1 LSLTVFL
8 AMIASAFLHAT
19 WNAWVKSRRDSNA
32 AVACLVIGAGFPN
45 LAVIAAFGWPAAPA
59 WPWIACTVTLSIGSL
74 TLLAKAYREGDFAVA
89 FPMIRGA
96 IPVVLVLAA
105 VPLFGETPQLA
116 GAAGVVSVSAGLV
129 LIGWESARR
138 SRTITMRGLGF
149 VVAAAL
155 ITAASVMMD
164 AKGARLSQNPVG
176 YAATIAVLNAV
187 AMAALQASRGH
198 NVTRM
203 LVREWPVT
211 VYAAAISS
219 VSYQL
224 FIWSLQQAPV
234 ALVGAMRET
243 SMLFALFIAFFVL
256 RERFGLW
263 RWVAVALMLA
273 GMLLMRL

>member
-1 LSLTVFL
+1 
-8 AMIASAFLHAT
+8 
-19 WNAWVKSRRDSNA
+19 
-32 AVACLVIGAGFPN
+32 
-45 LAVIAAFGWPAAPA
+45 
-59 WPWIACTVTLSIGSL
+59 
-74 TLLAKAYREGDFAVA
+74 
-89 FPMIRGA
+89 
-96 IPVVLVLAA
+96 
-105 VPLFGETPQLA
+105 
-116 GAAGVVSVSAGLV
+116 
-129 LIGWESARR
+129 
-138 SRTITMRGLGF
+138 MRGLGF
-149 VVAAAL
+149 VAAAAL

-164 AKGARLSQNPVG
+164 AKGARLSQSPVG

-224 FIWSLQQAPV
+224 FIWLLQQAPV

-263 RWVAVALMLA
+263 RWVAVARSASTPRIRLA
-273 GMLLMRL
+273 LESKRSSRVLSDAVWRASTRSSEACRRASVPSTPTADGFAAAAIRRAGVGSSRELQPRFAVGRRGKDDCVADRRGLRGLARRRIGHRGRAAFDGARWGPDRVRRRASQRATPAWLAAA

>member
-45 LAVIAAFGWPAAPA
+45 LVVIAAFGWPAAPA

-96 IPVVLVLAA
+96 IPVVLVAAA
-105 VPLFGETPQLA
+105 VPLFGETPQVA

-149 VVAAAL
+149 VAAAAL

-198 NVTRM
+198 NVRRM

-211 VYAAAISS
+211 VYAALISS

>member
-45 LAVIAAFGWPAAPA
+45 LAVIAAFGFPAAPA

-105 VPLFGETPQLA
+105 VPLFGETPQAA

-138 SRTITMRGLGF
+138 SRTITMKGLGF

-198 NVTRM
+198 NVRRM

-211 VYAAAISS
+211 VYAALISS

-243 SMLFALFIAFFVL
+243 SMLFALGIAFFVL
-256 RERFGLW
+256 RERFGGW

>member
-1 LSLTVFL
+1 MSLTVFL

-96 IPVVLVLAA
+96 IPVVLVAAA
-105 VPLFGETPQLA
+105 VPLFGETPQVA

-149 VVAAAL
+149 VAAAAL

-187 AMAALQASRGH
+187 VMAALQASRGH
-198 NVTRM
+198 DVARM

-211 VYAAAISS
+211 VYAALISS

-256 RERFGLW
+256 RERFGGW

-273 GMLLMRL
+273 GMALMRL

>member
-1 LSLTVFL
+1 
-8 AMIASAFLHAT
+8 M
-19 WNAWVKSRRDSNA
+19 KSRRNSNA

-45 LAVIAAFGWPAAPA
+45 LAVIAAFGGPAAPA
-59 WPWIACTVTLSIGSL
+59 WSWIACTVTWRIGSL

-96 IPVVLVLAA
+96 IPVVLVAAA
-105 VPLFGETPQLA
+105 VPLFGETPQVA

-129 LIGWESARR
+129 LIGWELARR

-149 VVAAAL
+149 VAAAAL

-198 NVTRM
+198 NVRRM

-211 VYAAAISS
+211 VYAAAIAS

-224 FIWSLQQAPV
+224 FNPWSLQQAPV

-273 GMLLMRL
+273 GMALMRL

>member
-1 LSLTVFL
+1 MSLTVFL

-45 LAVIAAFGWPAAPA
+45 LVVIAAFGWPAAPA

-96 IPVVLVLAA
+96 IPLVLVLAA

-116 GAAGVVSVSAGLV
+116 GALGVVSVSAGLV

-138 SRTITMRGLGF
+138 SRTISMRGLGF
-149 VVAAAL
+149 VAAAAL

-198 NVTRM
+198 NVRRM

-211 VYAAAISS
+211 VYAALISS

>member
-1 LSLTVFL
+1 
-8 AMIASAFLHAT
+8 MIASAFLHAT

-59 WPWIACTVTLSIGSL
+59 WPWIACTVTLSMGSL
-74 TLLAKAYREGDFAVA
+74 RLLAKAYREGDFAVA

-96 IPVVLVLAA
+96 IPVVLILAA
-105 VPLFGETPQLA
+105 VPLFHETPQLA

-149 VVAAAL
+149 VAAAAL

-164 AKGARLSQNPVG
+164 AKGARLSHNPVG

-198 NVTRM
+198 NVRRM

-273 GMLLMRL
+273 GMALMRL

>member
-1 LSLTVFL
+1 MSLTVFL

-59 WPWIACTVTLSIGSL
+59 WPWIACTVTLSMGSL

-105 VPLFGETPQLA
+105 VPLFHETPQA
-116 GAAGVVSVSAGLV
+116 D
-129 LIGWESARR
+129 
-138 SRTITMRGLGF
+138 
-149 VVAAAL
+149 VA
-155 ITAASVMMD
+155 
-164 AKGARLSQNPVG
+164 
-176 YAATIAVLNAV
+176 
-187 AMAALQASRGH
+187 
-198 NVTRM
+198 RM

-211 VYAAAISS
+211 VYAALISS

-256 RERFGLW
+256 RERFGGW

>member
-59 WPWIACTVTLSIGSL
+59 WPWIACTVTLSMGSL

-96 IPVVLVLAA
+96 IPVVLVAAA
-105 VPLFGETPQLA
+105 VPLFHETPQLA

-149 VVAAAL
+149 VAAAAL

-198 NVTRM
+198 NVRRM

-211 VYAAAISS
+211 VYAALISS

>member
-1 LSLTVFL
+1 LSLTVFV

-45 LAVIAAFGWPAAPA
+45 LAVIAAFGFPAAPA

-105 VPLFGETPQLA
+105 VPLFGETPQAA

-149 VVAAAL
+149 VLAAAL

-198 NVTRM
+198 NVRRM

-211 VYAAAISS
+211 VYAALISS

-256 RERFGLW
+256 RERFGGW

>member
-1 LSLTVFL
+1 MATDNCDAQVVCSPPPGSVFLIGTNIVVCTATDPSGNRATCTFRVVVKLGAADLTVF
-8 AMIASAFLHAT
+8 
-19 WNAWVKSRRDSNA
+19 
-32 AVACLVIGAGFPN
+32 
-45 LAVIAAFGWPAAPA
+45 
-59 WPWIACTVTLSIGSL
+59 
-74 TLLAKAYREGDFAVA
+74 
-89 FPMIRGA
+89 
-96 IPVVLVLAA
+96 
-105 VPLFGETPQLA
+105 
-116 GAAGVVSVSAGLV
+116 VSVSAGLV

-138 SRTITMRGLGF
+138 SRTISMRGLGF
-149 VVAAAL
+149 VLAAAL

-256 RERFGLW
+256 RERFGGW
-263 RWVAVALMLA
+263 RWVAVALMLV

>member
-59 WPWIACTVTLSIGSL
+59 WPWIACTVTLSMGSL

-96 IPVVLVLAA
+96 IPVVLVAAA

-116 GAAGVVSVSAGLV
+116 GAAGVVAVSAGLV

-138 SRTITMRGLGF
+138 SRTIAMRGLGF
-149 VVAAAL
+149 VAAAAL

-187 AMAALQASRGH
+187 VMAALQASRGH
-198 NVTRM
+198 DVARM

-211 VYAAAISS
+211 VYAALISS

>member
-1 LSLTVFL
+1 MSLTVFL

-45 LAVIAAFGWPAAPA
+45 LAVIAA
-59 WPWIACTVTLSIGSL
+59 
-74 TLLAKAYREGDFAVA
+74 
-89 FPMIRGA
+89 
-96 IPVVLVLAA
+96 
-105 VPLFGETPQLA
+105 
-116 GAAGVVSVSAGLV
+116 GVVSVSAGLV

-138 SRTITMRGLGF
+138 SRTISMRGLGF
-149 VVAAAL
+149 VLAAAL

-256 RERFGLW
+256 RERFGGW
-263 RWVAVALMLA
+263 RWVAVALMLV